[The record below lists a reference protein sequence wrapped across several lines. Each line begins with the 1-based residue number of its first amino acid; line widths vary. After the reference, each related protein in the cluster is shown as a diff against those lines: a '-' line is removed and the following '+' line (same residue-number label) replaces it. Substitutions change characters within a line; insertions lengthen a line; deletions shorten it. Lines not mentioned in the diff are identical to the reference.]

1 MFIPTI
7 VFTLFGFVQQLPNW
21 SHTKINLDT
30 FEVSQ
35 GYFDSDPSKNELIL
49 NSHFFLLGPLS
60 LVYLMVEPFVGFCS
74 VTMLATLYTVAQKLN
89 AMDDEVFGG
98 KIFKYF
104 VTLHVISWIT

>member
-1 MFIPTI
+1 M
-7 VFTLFGFVQQLPNW
+7 QQLPNW

-30 FEVSQ
+30 FEGSQ
-35 GYFDSDPSKNELIL
+35 GYFDSDTSNNELIL

-98 KIFKYF
+98 KLFKYF
-104 VTLHVISWIT
+104 VTLHIISWIT